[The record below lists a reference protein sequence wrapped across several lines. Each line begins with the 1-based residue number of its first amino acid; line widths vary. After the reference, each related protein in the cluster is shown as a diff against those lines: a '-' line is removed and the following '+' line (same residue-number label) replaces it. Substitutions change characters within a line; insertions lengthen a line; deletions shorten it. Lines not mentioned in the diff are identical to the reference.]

1 MRQHTYN
8 VPIAGTSYYYQK
20 QWAAFSKVETYAHAY
35 ELVDEE
41 ETEEDLAGMMCN
53 NQQPPSFQLS
63 LSDIMPTQSCE
74 NCSATD
80 DNFYEK
86 LTSLK
91 QQNIF
96 HLQQLENELYNTDP
110 RYGNGGKYKR
120 SGSARSDTSVKRW
133 CKMSFV
139 HGI

>member
-1 MRQHTYN
+1 MARAST
-8 VPIAGTSYYYQK
+8 AT
-20 QWAAFSKVETYAHAY
+20 FSKVETCAHAHKP
-35 ELVDEE
+35 VDEEE

-53 NQQPPSFQLS
+53 NQQPSSFQLS

-96 HLQQLENELYNTDP
+96 HLQQLENELYNTD
-110 RYGNGGKYKR
+110 GGKYKR
-120 SGSARSDTSVKRW
+120 SGFARSDTSAKRW

-139 HGI
+139 HCAY

>member
-1 MRQHTYN
+1 
-8 VPIAGTSYYYQK
+8 
-20 QWAAFSKVETYAHAY
+20 
-35 ELVDEE
+35 
-41 ETEEDLAGMMCN
+41 MCN

-96 HLQQLENELYNTDP
+96 HLQQLENELYNTD
-110 RYGNGGKYKR
+110 GGKYKR

-133 CKMSFV
+133 CKTSFV
-139 HGI
+139 YRIQNFYFTILYQF

>member
-1 MRQHTYN
+1 
-8 VPIAGTSYYYQK
+8 
-20 QWAAFSKVETYAHAY
+20 
-35 ELVDEE
+35 
-41 ETEEDLAGMMCN
+41 
-53 NQQPPSFQLS
+53 
-63 LSDIMPTQSCE
+63 MPTQSCE

-110 RYGNGGKYKR
+110 RYGDGGMYKR
-120 SGSARSDTSVKRW
+120 SGSARSDTSAKRW

-139 HGI
+139 YWIQNLYFTLFCQFEFKITLFWIMSNSTKVAHWNSKEEKKISISLLTGWWKNLQQIFFEKLK